1 MISVKWSHA
10 HDRSRVQAIV
20 ERIKKR
26 NREQRELE
34 ENKKKEKPSLG

>member
-10 HDRSRVQAIV
+10 HDRSRFQEIV

-26 NREQRELE
+26 NKDQREQD
-34 ENKKKEKPSLG
+34 KKKEKPSLG